1 MTTLQVL
8 AIPAGYIDWLA
19 EIKARVTTARQRA
32 VLAANAELM
41 RLYWQ
46 IDRDILDRQASHGWG
61 SKVIDRLAIEPLVS
75 SLPTVEQLESEL
87 GDQPEEP
94 KP

>member
-8 AIPAGYIDWLA
+8 TIPAGYTDRLA
-19 EIKARVTTARQRA
+19 GIKVRVTTARQRA
-32 VLAANAELM
+32 ALAANAELM

-46 IDRDILDRQASHGWG
+46 IGRDSLDRQASHGWG
-61 SKVIDRLAIEPLVS
+61 GKVIDRLAAEPLIT

-87 GDQPEEP
+87 VKLQEEP
-94 KP
+94 QP